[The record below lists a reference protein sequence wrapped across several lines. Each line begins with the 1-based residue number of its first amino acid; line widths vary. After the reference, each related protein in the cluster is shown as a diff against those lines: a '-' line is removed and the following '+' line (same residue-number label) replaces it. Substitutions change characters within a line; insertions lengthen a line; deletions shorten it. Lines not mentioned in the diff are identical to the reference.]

1 MLASF
6 AYILGFLVTLACCI
20 LLLRA
25 YKRVHHRLLL
35 WSGLCFMGLALS
47 NLLVFLDIK
56 VFLSVNLYPL
66 RLCVAAASMIVLLFG
81 LIWEGGQ

>member
-6 AYILGFLVTLACCI
+6 AYILGFLVTLTCCI

-25 YKRVHHRLLL
+25 YRRVHRRLLL

-47 NLLVFLDIK
+47 NALVFLDMR
-56 VFLSVNLYPL
+56 VFLRENLYPL
-66 RLCVAAASMIVLLFG
+66 RLLIAAASMLILLGG
-81 LIWEGGQ
+81 LIWEGGK